1 MYTDTHTQTLRERAK
16 TSEEELGQA
25 RDAGEALERSLEDA
39 RETARRAH
47 VRETQALAGDV
58 ADEAVRRWC
67 GGEEENNDAVG
78 DGGIVACSRP
88 VGVAGSV
95 AGFATEMAAASASLD
110 QDSVPDAV
118 RAKHN
123 GEIAALKWRIKTIR
137 AASGRQKEE
146 TDKILAQNQQVTQKL
161 QARSVAIEMGMERAR
176 TEGEALGRS
185 LEDAHEAARLAR
197 AREVQAV
204 ADGEAAMNKCMA
216 AYGDNDVLRASSSST
231 VIVVNEETTVEERRT
246 LEERVALLQRQ
257 AAAVVTVTV
266 TTAAAATAMATGE
279 AAMGEEKHSAESAAL
294 REMFT
299 QQQRRFE
306 GQVRLLETSRQDV
319 EERLKLARS
328 TVDAKNEEIKDLA
341 QLANLMLPARGRDG
355 RGGRSNKTGEGEGKR
370 SFRERGVDGV
380 ADRRRIDVQAALGA
394 FL

>member
-1 MYTDTHTQTLRERAK
+1 M
-16 TSEEELGQA
+16 
-25 RDAGEALERSLEDA
+25 ERSLEDA
-39 RETARRAH
+39 RETARHAH
-47 VRETQALAGDV
+47 VRETQALASGV

-67 GGEEENNDAVG
+67 GSEGEYNDTVG
-78 DGGIVACSRP
+78 EGGIVACSRP

-95 AGFATEMAAASASLD
+95 AGFATAMAAASASLD

-137 AASGRQKEE
+137 AASGRQREE

-161 QARSVAIEMGMERAR
+161 QARLVAIEMGMERAR
-176 TEGEALGRS
+176 TEGEALERS
-185 LEDAHEAARLAR
+185 IEDAHEAARLAR
-197 AREVQAV
+197 AREMQAV
-204 ADGEAAMNKCMA
+204 ADGEAARNKYMA
-216 AYGDNDVLRASSSST
+216 AYGHNDVLRASSSST

-246 LEERVALLQRQ
+246 LEERAALLQRQ

-266 TTAAAATAMATGE
+266 TTAAAAAAAAATAT
-279 AAMGEEKHSAESAAL
+279 GEEKHSAESAAL

-306 GQVRLLETSRQDV
+306 GQVHLLERSRQDM
-319 EERLKLARS
+319 EKRLKLARS
-328 TVDAKNEEIKDLA
+328 MVDAKNEEIKDLA
-341 QLANLMLPARGRDG
+341 KLANLTLPARGRDG
-355 RGGRSNKTGEGEGKR
+355 RGGRSYVYKTGEGEGKR
-370 SFRERGVDGV
+370 SFDQRCVDAV
-380 ADRRRIDVQAALGA
+380 ADRRAIDVQAALGA

>member
-1 MYTDTHTQTLRERAK
+1 MYTDTHTQTLRERAT

-25 RDAGEALERSLEDA
+25 REAGEALERSLEDA

-47 VRETQALAGDV
+47 VRETQALAGGV

-95 AGFATEMAAASASLD
+95 AGFATAMAAASALLD

-137 AASGRQKEE
+137 AASGRQREE

-161 QARSVAIEMGMERAR
+161 QARSVAIELGMERAR
-176 TEGEALGRS
+176 TEGEAQERS

-216 AYGDNDVLRASSSST
+216 AYGHNDVLRASSSST

-266 TTAAAATAMATGE
+266 TTAAATATATGE

-355 RGGRSNKTGEGEGKR
+355 RGGRSCKTGEGEGKR
-370 SFRERGVDGV
+370 SFREKGVDGV
-380 ADRRRIDVQAALGA
+380 ADRRRVDVQAALGA